1 MRNLNKKVF
10 KRLEKVCESY
20 KFLNDDVCI
29 FYGIKWRDY
38 YDKFEDCNDIVRI
51 EFDKMYMR
59 RDSYNILMVSDK
71 DVYGNKNMDKLFRNE
86 LFEILDYN
94 DKNEMLLSDIENNY
108 FSDDCLFSRLYNF
121 RSSRWRVRDYSDRFE
136 MWCRRSG
143 LMEKRN
149 INNSDSG
156 YKRRWIIKRKRFRDS
171 KDMSVI

>member
-10 KRLEKVCESY
+10 NRLEKVCESY
-20 KFLNDDVCI
+20 KFLNDDVCL
-29 FYGIKWRDY
+29 FYGIKWKDY
-38 YDKFEDCNDIVRI
+38 YDKFNDCNDIVRI

-71 DVYGNKNMDKLFRNE
+71 DIYGNKNMDKLFRNE

-94 DKNEMLLSDIENNY
+94 DKDEMLVSDIENNY
-108 FSDDCLFSRLYNF
+108 FDNNNLFGKLYNF
-121 RSSRWRVRDYSDRFE
+121 RSGRWSVNSYSDRFE

-143 LMEKRN
+143 LLEKRK
-149 INNSDSG
+149 INKDSS
-156 YKRRWIIKRKRFRDS
+156 YKRKWIVKKNRYRDS

>member
-10 KRLEKVCESY
+10 NRLEKVSESY
-20 KFLNDDVCI
+20 KFLNNDVCI
-29 FYGIKWRDY
+29 FFGIKWKDY
-38 YDKFEDCNDIVRI
+38 YDNFEDVSDIVVI
-51 EFDKMYMR
+51 DYDSKYMR
-59 RDSYNILMVSDK
+59 RDSYNVIMVSDK
-71 DVYGNKNMDKLFRNE
+71 NIYGNKNMDKLFRNE

-143 LMEKRN
+143 LMEKRK

>member
-20 KFLNDDVCI
+20 KFLNDDVCL

-38 YDKFEDCNDIVRI
+38 YDKFEDVRDIVSI

-71 DVYGNKNMDKLFRNE
+71 NVYGNKNMDKLFRNE

-121 RSSRWRVRDYSDRFE
+121 RSSRWRVKDYSDRFE

-143 LMEKRN
+143 LLEKRK
-149 INNSDSG
+149 INKNSS
-156 YKRRWIIKRKRFRDS
+156 YKRKWIVKKNRYRDS

>member
-10 KRLEKVCESY
+10 NRLEKVCESY
-20 KFLNDDVCI
+20 KFLNNDVCI

-143 LMEKRN
+143 LMEKRK

>member
-143 LMEKRN
+143 LMEKRK

-156 YKRRWIIKRKRFRDS
+156 YKRRWIIKRKRFRGS

>member
-1 MRNLNKKVF
+1 
-10 KRLEKVCESY
+10 
-20 KFLNDDVCI
+20 
-29 FYGIKWRDY
+29 
-38 YDKFEDCNDIVRI
+38 
-51 EFDKMYMR
+51 
-59 RDSYNILMVSDK
+59 MVSDK
-71 DVYGNKNMDKLFRNE
+71 DIYGNKNMDKLFRNE

-149 INNSDSG
+149 INNSGSG
-156 YKRRWIIKRKRFRDS
+156 YKRRWIIQRKRFRDS